1 MATSDN
7 VVRAGLTPK
16 FKDVDTLVGMLDY
29 TPKTKVENIMSYST
43 RDNDSD
49 RHIFMPPVPDF
60 GVHSIQVGLVK
71 MMLHLDGT
79 IIYFTTY
86 SHEI

>member
-29 TPKTKVENIMSYST
+29 TPRTKAENIMSYVT

-60 GVHSIQVGLVK
+60 GVHSATCSPCGAESADDEAAQ
-71 MMLHLDGT
+71 
-79 IIYFTTY
+79 
-86 SHEI
+86 E